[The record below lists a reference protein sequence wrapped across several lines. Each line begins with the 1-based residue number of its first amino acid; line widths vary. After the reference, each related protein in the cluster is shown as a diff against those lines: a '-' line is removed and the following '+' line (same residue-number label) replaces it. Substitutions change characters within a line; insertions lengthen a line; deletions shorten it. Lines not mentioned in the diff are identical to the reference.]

1 MNKVLYITGTVLLL
15 AAILVG
21 FTTSG
26 NEQPSQTGDH
36 QMETE
41 DTKAVGVVN
50 EEEGNL
56 VTHLDAVLTSVD
68 ELKKVIEETPDELRA
83 INEKGEVIEKNWD
96 EIEKQVEE
104 MDSDAYANI
113 ERSLYPLMAEAQK
126 ENPDIE
132 KMKSLSEKVTEKIE
146 DFKQQISHQ

>member
-1 MNKVLYITGTVLLL
+1 MNKVLYITGTLLLL

-21 FTTSG
+21 FSTSG

-41 DTKAVGVVN
+41 DTEAVGVAN
-50 EEEGNL
+50 EEERNL
-56 VTHLDAVLTSVD
+56 VTHLDTVLTSVD
-68 ELKKVIEETPDELRA
+68 ELEKVIEETPDEVRT
-83 INEKGEVIEKNWD
+83 INEKGEVLEKNWD

-104 MDSDAYANI
+104 LDPDAYANI

-132 KMKSLSEKVTEKIE
+132 KMKSLSEEVTEKLE
-146 DFKQQISHQ
+146 DFKQQVSNQ